1 MEVYEQIK
9 FPRRT
14 AQEIRQEELG
24 AEPGK
29 MPSFREGEGRMGVLG
44 RCEGE
49 EEREV
54 VNELGRC

>member
-1 MEVYEQIK
+1 MR

-14 AQEIRQEELG
+14 AQETRKEDLG

-29 MPSFREGEGRMGVLG
+29 VPSFREGEGRMGVLG

-49 EEREV
+49 GEREV
-54 VNELGRC
+54 VNELGKH